1 VADSDPASR
10 AAQSKNS
17 ARKLQFSF
25 LNRVKIIPDRSSER
39 KFESGDLSHLTW
51 RLRALGHFNDEGE
64 SDEED
69 ALDSLP
75 PAQRAVILHRRR
87 LREEAIA
94 RKLAQFAAERARPSN
109 VTVRGQEA
117 PEDFDELAEAE
128 AAAKAETEAEAE
140 AEAAIEAEMEVAA
153 AQRKRVPLS
162 EAPRHGENV
171 NEENDDGEVF
181 FNEQCDEADGG
192 GGGVGGAVDELRC
205 EEHAEIRALRL
216 AFDSVALDDVAAAGN
231 GGGKENSAAAPA
243 ASGPAAEKAPEAAP
257 AGDAR
262 RSRRRKAASSS

>member
-1 VADSDPASR
+1 MADSDPASR

-128 AAAKAETEAEAE
+128 AE

-216 AFDSVALDDVAAAGN
+216 AFDSVALDDAAGAGN

>member
-128 AAAKAETEAEAE
+128 AE
-140 AEAAIEAEMEVAA
+140 AEAAIEAKMEVAA

-171 NEENDDGEVF
+171 NEENDDGEVLNEENDDGEVF

-216 AFDSVALDDVAAAGN
+216 AFDSVALDDAAGAGN